1 MKVLITLPVHHYY
14 QLLAS
19 CEPSSREYKILTAP
33 FPNADQNAN
42 RDEVHIF
49 CDSQGAEA
57 FVAWAKQIDPSVA
70 SEIRVEEGFLSR
82 LISKSSRFW
91 ISLLGFALLVGGLCS
106 LAWSVSAGETPQLG
120 MGLIVCG
127 FAIVIAG
134 EMMD

>member
-14 QLLAS
+14 QFLAS

-33 FPNADQNAN
+33 VPNADQDSNGG
-42 RDEVHIF
+42 EVHIF
-49 CDSQGAEA
+49 CDSQEAEA
-57 FVAWAKQIDPSVA
+57 FLAWAKQIDPSAA
-70 SEIRVEEGFLSR
+70 SEIRVVEGFLSR

-106 LAWSVSAGETPQLG
+106 LAWSVSGGETPQLG
-120 MGLIVCG
+120 MALIVCG

-134 EMMD
+134 EMME